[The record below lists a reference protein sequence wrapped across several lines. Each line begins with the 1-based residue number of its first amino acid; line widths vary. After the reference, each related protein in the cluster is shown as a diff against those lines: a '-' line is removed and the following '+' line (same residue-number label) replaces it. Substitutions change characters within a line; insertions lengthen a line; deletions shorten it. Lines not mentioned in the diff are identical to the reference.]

1 MILLSLRALNNEDG
15 GHVLGTCMY
24 KLELLLR
31 HHLTPPGLLVL
42 TRQKG

>member
-24 KLELLLR
+24 KLEQMVT
-31 HHLTPPGLLVL
+31 HD
-42 TRQKG
+42 